1 MCIKLYENSF
11 FENFPQTAQ
20 ALCKLLFA
28 KGLFVAPQA
37 GLEPATL

>member
-28 KGLFVAPQA
+28 KGLNYVLPK
-37 GLEPATL
+37 GLEPLAH